1 MKTHYQINIYREKKL
16 LGTFTPNHLVSQNS
30 IQQLI
35 ATMTAIDPIEVEFVQ
50 VTEDMRVLIYQ
61 NGQMRTLSSQYSY
74 QNTTSD
80 SVFQQNEESSN
91 SV

>member
-16 LGTFTPNHLVSQNS
+16 LGTFTPNHLASQNS

-35 ATMTAIDPIEVEFVQ
+35 ATLTAIDPIDVEFVQ

-61 NGQMRTLSSQYSY
+61 N
-74 QNTTSD
+74 TTAD
-80 SVFQQNEESSN
+80 LVFQQNEESSN

>member
-16 LGTFTPNHLVSQNS
+16 LGTFTPNHLASPNS
-30 IQQLI
+30 IQELI
-35 ATMTAIDPIEVEFVQ
+35 TTLTAMDSIEVEFVQ

-74 QNTTSD
+74 QHTTAD
-80 SVFQQNEESSN
+80 SVFQQNKESSN